1 MPGSRTAGVPHEASF
16 VGTPCRLDALH
27 QVTTRLASRY
37 ETVVVEDLNVAGM
50 LGNRRGTPRSQ
61 LRGDPRRLARSLA
74 DCAFGTLRWQLSYKT
89 SWRGGQLIVADRFF
103 PSSKTC
109 SACGMVKAKLSL
121 AERVFACEGCGLI
134 IDRDVNA
141 ARNLLVLA
149 VSGTER
155 VNACG
160 AEVRGPHEAGLVGT
174 PVRPSVAGHTATTG
188 GPREACFAG
197 CKAGTRR
204 RASGYD
210 RDRQGSPRSWLRG
223 VPRHRATGGCG
234 SGGHS

>member
-1 MPGSRTAGVPHEASF
+1 MPGSPTAGAPHEASF

-74 DCAFGTLRWQLSYKT
+74 DRAFGTLRWQLSYKT
-89 SWRGGQLIVADRFF
+89 SWRGGRLIVADRFF

-121 AERVFACEGCGLI
+121 AERVFTCERCGLV

-160 AEVRGPHEAGLVGT
+160 AEVRPGGN
-174 PVRPSVAGHTATTG
+174 AGHTAMKQEPGAAQAGKTG
-188 GPREACFAG
+188 
-197 CKAGTRR
+197 T
-204 RASGYD
+204 
-210 RDRQGSPRSWLRG
+210 
-223 VPRHRATGGCG
+223 ATGQLVAVGRLVT
-234 SGGHS
+234 HDH

>member
-1 MPGSRTAGVPHEASF
+1 

-61 LRGDPRRLARSLA
+61 LRGDPRRLARSLS
-74 DCAFGTLRWQLSYKT
+74 DRAFGTLRWQLNYKT
-89 SWRGGQLIVADRFF
+89 CWQGGQLIVADRFF

-121 AERVFACEGCGLI
+121 DERVFTCEECGLV

-141 ARNLLVLA
+141 ARNLLMLA

-160 AEVRGPHEAGLVGT
+160 AEVRPGGD
-174 PVRPSVAGHTATTG
+174 AGHTAI
-188 GPREACFAG
+188 
-197 CKAGTRR
+197 
-204 RASGYD
+204 
-210 RDRQGSPRSWLRG
+210 QGSPRSLLRG
-223 VPRHRATGGCG
+223 VQGRNPAPRKRVRPGPPPGNWWL
-234 SGGHS
+234 